1 MLGSLPPSSPSRLSS
16 VTPGYFKNVLFGLP
30 MVAALTKGHL
40 EKSAIER
47 IRSQARADAG
57 MSLNCCIPLE
67 LDYSRY
73 LKVCYNAIC
82 LGVQTGDL
90 L

>member
-30 MVAALTKGHL
+30 MVAALTK
-40 EKSAIER
+40 
-47 IRSQARADAG
+47 
-57 MSLNCCIPLE
+57 
-67 LDYSRY
+67 
-73 LKVCYNAIC
+73 VCYIAIC